1 MPQQRYLLFF
11 SDSLELYIYVG
22 EVYVAFFNLCEQ
34 KAVIS
39 AKTSDLAKVLL
50 GRDLSS
56 CKGSEVWSGSDIV
69 ITQGTLSAEVEMHG
83 TALFVLNCN

>member
-1 MPQQRYLLFF
+1 MF
-11 SDSLELYIYVG
+11 YVG
-22 EVYVAFFNLCEQ
+22 EVYVAFFNLSEQ

-39 AKTSDLAKVLL
+39 AQTSDLAKVLP
-50 GRDLSS
+50 GRDSSS